1 MRRILLLAVPLTLL
15 VTPLAAQTTGQGGT
29 GSLLNPLGQ
38 GSAYP
43 QGTVNPN
50 LMPRPGANSAAGGTS
65 GSQAIPNPDGGLPSG
80 AAAADGQQPGASR
93 GGGRGGG
100 GGGGGGGGLAPGVT
114 PVPSAGGRS
123 GGGGGGG
130 SAGGAFTASGGGRSG
145 GGARGNT
152 GTGNTATSVPV
163 GRAAQ
168 WVLCPDDDSEIA
180 AELGGGM
187 SCAP

>member
-1 MRRILLLAVPLTLL
+1 MRRALLLAVPLTLL
-15 VTPLAAQTTGQGGT
+15 VMPLAAQTTGQGGT
-29 GSLLNPLGQ
+29 SSLNPLGQ
-38 GSAYP
+38 GLAYP

-50 LMPRPGANSAAGGTS
+50 LMPRPGANSAVGGTS

-93 GGGRGGG
+93 GGGGR
-100 GGGGGGGGLAPGVT
+100 GGGGGGGLAPGVT
-114 PVPSAGGRS
+114 PVPSAGR

-130 SAGGAFTASGGGRSG
+130 SASGAFTASGGGGRSG

-152 GTGNTATSVPV
+152 GTGNTAGSVPV
-163 GRAAQ
+163 GHAAQ

>member
-65 GSQAIPNPDGGLPSG
+65 GSQAIPNPNGGLPSG

-93 GGGRGGG
+93 GGGRG

-152 GTGNTATSVPV
+152 GTGNTAASVPV

>member
-65 GSQAIPNPDGGLPSG
+65 GSQAVPNPNGGLPSG

-93 GGGRGGG
+93 GGGRG

-152 GTGNTATSVPV
+152 GTGNTASVPV

>member
-65 GSQAIPNPDGGLPSG
+65 GSQAVPNPNGGLPSG

-100 GGGGGGGGLAPGVT
+100 GGGGGGLAPGVT

-123 GGGGGGG
+123 VGGGGGG

-152 GTGNTATSVPV
+152 GTGNTASVPV